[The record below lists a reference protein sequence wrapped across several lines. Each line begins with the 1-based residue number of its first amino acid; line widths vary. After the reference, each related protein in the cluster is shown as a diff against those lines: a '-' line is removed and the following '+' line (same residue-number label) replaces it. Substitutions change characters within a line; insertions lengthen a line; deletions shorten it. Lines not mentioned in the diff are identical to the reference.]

1 MLKMNVYR
9 KSLIVQLLMF
19 IVFIIMGVNV
29 IVQYYIGQSFPVYN
43 FLVLGLLVLFGIG
56 GFLIYR
62 KASNEIQVI
71 TPKELKTLKILLYV
85 YLFAY
90 IGEMLLSGLEQIPT
104 EIVKISFGAL
114 LIVVAFIG
122 VFIQYQLLKKK

>member
-1 MLKMNVYR
+1 M
-9 KSLIVQLLMF
+9 
-19 IVFIIMGVNV
+19 
-29 IVQYYIGQSFPVYN
+29 
-43 FLVLGLLVLFGIG
+43 FGIG

-114 LIVVAFIG
+114 LIVVALIG

>member
-1 MLKMNVYR
+1 MNVYR
-9 KSLIVQLLMF
+9 KSLIVQLIMF

>member
-1 MLKMNVYR
+1 MNVYR

-104 EIVKISFGAL
+104 EIIKISFGAL
-114 LIVVAFIG
+114 LIVVALIG

>member
-1 MLKMNVYR
+1 MNVYR

-114 LIVVAFIG
+114 LIVVALIG

>member
-1 MLKMNVYR
+1 MNVYR
-9 KSLIVQLLMF
+9 KSLIIQLIMF
-19 IVFIIMGVNV
+19 IVFFVMAVNI
-29 IVQYYIGQSFPVYN
+29 IVQFYIGQSFPIYN

-71 TPKELKTLKILLYV
+71 TPKELKTLKTLLYV

-90 IGEMLLSGLEQIPT
+90 IGEMLLSGLEQLPT
-104 EIVKISFGAL
+104 ELVKIGFGSIL
-114 LIVVAFIG
+114 MVVALIG
-122 VFIQYQLLKKK
+122 IFIQYQLLKRK

>member
-1 MLKMNVYR
+1 MNVYR

-19 IVFIIMGVNV
+19 IVFFVMGVNV
-29 IVQYYIGQSFPVYN
+29 IVQYYIGQSFPIYN
-43 FLVLGLLVLFGIG
+43 FLVLGLLILFGVG

-62 KASNEIQVI
+62 KASNDIQVI

-90 IGEMLLSGLEQIPT
+90 IAEMLLSGLDQIPT
-104 EIVKISFGAL
+104 EIVKIGFGSLLMIVAL
-114 LIVVAFIG
+114 VGIY
-122 VFIQYQLLKKK
+122 IQYQLLKKK

>member
-1 MLKMNVYR
+1 MNVYR

-29 IVQYYIGQSFPVYN
+29 IVQYYIGQSFPIYN

>member
-1 MLKMNVYR
+1 MNVYR

>member
-1 MLKMNVYR
+1 MNVYR

-29 IVQYYIGQSFPVYN
+29 IVQYYIGQSFPIYN

-114 LIVVAFIG
+114 LIVVALIG